1 MEIVDKRWISG
12 IGITNIN
19 IYPHFQELKNIYWDG
34 LRNFEDILLPDSM
47 GHEIIALT
55 DGSYILIDEK
65 SNTLYGEA
73 YILKDGKIKQICN
86 DNEYILLD

>member
-1 MEIVDKRWISG
+1 
-12 IGITNIN
+12 
-19 IYPHFQELKNIYWDG
+19 
-34 LRNFEDILLPDSM
+34 M